1 MMERQM
7 KRLHSE
13 ELAELIRRISYDN
26 LPKSHRIFA
35 DVIGVEATLKLCE
48 VLGGQDSFFF
58 PGCAF
63 FLRRERDAQIQIE
76 FENGCS
82 VRWIAEKYHLSSRYI
97 RVILRSARNSET
109 RDNACLPGKIQIL
122 AEIIGMENTRKLC
135 AYVGESGSAVY
146 VPSNSVL
153 KVYLRNLE
161 IHDAYYGKGDS
172 VFNIAMEH
180 QITTRTVYDII
191 NSRIEELNPGKG

>member
-1 MMERQM
+1 
-7 KRLHSE
+7 
-13 ELAELIRRISYDN
+13 
-26 LPKSHRIFA
+26 
-35 DVIGVEATLKLCE
+35 
-48 VLGGQDSFFF
+48 
-58 PGCAF
+58 
-63 FLRRERDAQIQIE
+63 
-76 FENGCS
+76 
-82 VRWIAEKYHLSSRYI
+82 
-97 RVILRSARNSET
+97 
-109 RDNACLPGKIQIL
+109 
-122 AEIIGMENTRKLC
+122 MENTRKLC